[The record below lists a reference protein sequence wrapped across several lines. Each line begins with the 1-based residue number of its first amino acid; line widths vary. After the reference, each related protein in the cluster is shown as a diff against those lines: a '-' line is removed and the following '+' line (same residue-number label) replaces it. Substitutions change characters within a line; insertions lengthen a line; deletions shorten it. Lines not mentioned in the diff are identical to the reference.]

1 MPNVALRGVPDHVHR
16 RIKDAARANHRSVNG
31 EILARL
37 VASVAAEPPAPP
49 ISATAEPLSANAL
62 RDQAPERDAAGGA
75 PPRIDANPGSGKT
88 APIPNP
94 YEPIS
99 EEELLERIRKLR
111 EEVDARGG
119 IDASP
124 ENIEALIQE
133 GRRR

>member
-16 RIKDAARANHRSVNG
+16 RIKDAARANHRSMNG

-37 VASVAAEPPAPP
+37 AASVSAAPVSEEELRQPDGACAPSP
-49 ISATAEPLSANAL
+49 NGSG
-62 RDQAPERDAAGGA
+62 AGRAGA
-75 PPRIDANPGSGKT
+75 PMPALAI
-88 APIPNP
+88 P
-94 YEPIS
+94 YEPLN

-111 EEVDARGG
+111 EEIDACGG

-124 ENIEALIQE
+124 ETIEALIQE